1 MSKNSIILKRSNNV
15 QIEAEAN
22 VDLKPGKLVA
32 LNSSGK
38 LILATGTTNSKNYI
52 PMFVLEDSVSGKTI
66 SDDVKSGEKARVII
80 PQRGDEVLAWVNIAA
95 SGTITANSLLGGAD
109 SGNLIAYAGGTE
121 VTSGELIIAT
131 VPQPLEIV
139 AMALET
145 VANASTSDALVT
157 RIKVMI
163 V

>member
-1 MSKNSIILKRSNNV
+1 MSKNSIILKRYNNV

-52 PMFVLEDSVSGKTI
+52 PMFVLEDSVFGKTI

-80 PQRGDEVLAWVNIAA
+80 PQRGDEVLAWVNIDA

-109 SGNLIAYAGGTE
+109 SGNLIAYAGGAE
-121 VTSGELIIAT
+121 VTNGGATIA

-145 VANASTSDALVT
+145 VANASNAHAIVT